1 MAKVSEKDSKR
12 SKKSYKSL
20 TPEGQERRLISK
32 AYDLVEQR
40 LDDGTAT
47 AQEVCHFLKL
57 GTQKEALELEKI
69 KNENELI
76 VAKKDTLETEQKREE
91 LLDKALEAFSTYAGH
106 KHVGDEEDEEL

>member
-1 MAKVSEKDSKR
+1 MAKTRESDSKAT
-12 SKKSYKSL
+12 KKSHKSI

-40 LDDGTAT
+40 IDDGTAT

-106 KHVGDEEDEEL
+106 RHTGEEDEEL